1 MLFFF
6 KTKGNE
12 IGEAGAIA
20 FSELLSVNTT
30 LDELN
35 LECKDSLFFGE

>member
-1 MLFFF
+1 MLFFS
-6 KTKGNE
+6 KQKGNE

-35 LECKDSLFFGE
+35 LEC